1 MRVSRLLWRY
11 GLPVWTLGML
21 AVLGWVL
28 LAYQG
33 GAVRSLGSG
42 FIYALLVLN
51 FPLSLLALALFLT
64 LIVAHQKHPLPLL
77 GVLDHSVWGFVL
89 VWGLF
94 GLAGLLQWWLVW
106 RAQR

>member
-11 GLPVWTLGML
+11 GLPVWALGML

-42 FIYALLVLN
+42 FIYALLVGDKR
-51 FPLSLLALALFLT
+51 FCKGACCTF
-64 LIVAHQKHPLPLL
+64 
-77 GVLDHSVWGFVL
+77 
-89 VWGLF
+89 
-94 GLAGLLQWWLVW
+94 
-106 RAQR
+106 R